1 MSLQLALIQ
10 MDIAYGDPEAN
21 KNKVIQKIGEA
32 ASHKPDIIV
41 LPELWNTGYDL
52 ARLDEIADPDGSETK
67 KLMQNLAKK
76 YQVHIVAGS
85 IANKTDSGFYNTL
98 YAFDK
103 QGVQVGEYSKAHR
116 FRLMD
121 EDQYLQAGHHMGL
134 FTLENLPCA
143 GVICYDIR
151 FPEWTRKAALNG
163 AELLFVPAEWPKPR
177 LDHWRQLLL
186 TRAIENQWFV
196 IACNRAGS
204 DPNNV
209 FAGHSIVIDPWG
221 EVIAEAGTEETILY
235 ATIDPEQ
242 VAEVRSRIP
251 IFSDR
256 RPELYAEI

>member
-1 MSLQLALIQ
+1 MRLQLALIQ
-10 MDIAYGDPEAN
+10 MDISFGNPEAN
-21 KNKVIQKIGEA
+21 WQKVIQKIGEA
-32 ASHKPDIIV
+32 ASHKADIIV

-52 ARLDEIADPDGSETK
+52 SRLDEIADPDGTETK
-67 KLMQNLAKK
+67 TLLQDLSKK
-76 YQVHIVAGS
+76 HQVHIVAGS
-85 IANKTDSGFYNTL
+85 VAKKTASGFYNTL

-103 QGVQVGEYSKAHR
+103 QGIQAGEYSKAHL
-116 FRLMD
+116 FGLME
-121 EDQYLQAGHHMGL
+121 EDRYLQAGSRPGL
-134 FTLENLPCA
+134 FTLGDLPCA

-151 FPEWTRKAALNG
+151 FPEWTRTAALSG
-163 AELLFVPAEWPKPR
+163 AELLFVPAEWPQAR

-209 FAGHSIVIDPWG
+209 FAGHSLVIDPWG
-221 EVIAEAGTEETILY
+221 KIIAEAGSEETILY
-235 ATIDPEQ
+235 AEIDPEQ

-256 RPELYAEI
+256 RPELYTKE